1 MQAVEMDTKEAT
13 RRMRTM
19 SRQIA
24 THDVNR
30 WSKEFLE
37 RLGTGTA

>member
-1 MQAVEMDTKEAT
+1 MEPKEAT
-13 RRMRTM
+13 RRMRSM

-30 WSKEFLE
+30 WSRDFLD
-37 RLGTGTA
+37 RLGGGEA